1 MKNVARIEE
10 FVVWNDWNWMI
21 RKYVNVFF
29 LFFWLVLFFME
40 NSNNPYKAKR
50 DIVSYG
56 VDVPLLLAETSSLWD
71 STLHVVF
78 SDRVETYF
86 KHYRSDVLV

>member
-1 MKNVARIEE
+1 
-10 FVVWNDWNWMI
+10 
-21 RKYVNVFF
+21 
-29 LFFWLVLFFME
+29 ME